1 MVMAIVKQ
9 LDRRSGI
16 TYAYESKSYWD
27 KEKKQ
32 SRSTRTLIGRV
43 DPETGE
49 IVPTDNRN
57 RAKSL
62 PSDRQEKR
70 GRTSFTKN
78 KRLFY
83 GATYLFDQI
92 GKQTGVTEDLKKCF
106 PDSFKKILS
115 IAYYL
120 ILEDRNPLSRFSKW
134 AALHSHPFGEDIPS
148 QRSSE
153 LFSSIKEEQKLQF
166 FRLQGKRRAKE
177 EYWAY
182 DSTSISSYSEQLK
195 QVRYGK
201 NKDHEPLAQIN
212 LVLVY
217 GQDSNLPFYYRKL
230 AGNIP
235 DVKTVKELVKEL
247 DVLGYSHVKLVMDRG
262 FYSAENINAMFRNH
276 YKFLIAVSS
285 SLSLVKKAIS
295 EHGQEM
301 RDFSHYD
308 QNHDVYYFSK
318 TVSWDYTQERP
329 LKGDTINEDRRTYL
343 HLFYSSEQA
352 VEDERAFTLKM
363 IQLQDELLS
372 GNRVK
377 EHEKSYD
384 KYFTVT
390 ETPVRG
396 IKVVPNQKAMDDAK
410 KTYGFFAFLTNEVK
424 DPITALE
431 LYRNRDVVEKAFGN
445 IKDRLSGRR
454 LLVSSNASL
463 EGKLFVEFVALIY
476 LSYIKKRMQEKK
488 LFKDYTMTRLLDEL
502 DIIEC
507 FQQPGKEPF
516 IGEILNRQKQLYLDL
531 GFTPPENPASL
542 C

>member
-1 MVMAIVKQ
+1 MAIVKQ
-9 LDRRSGI
+9 LDKRSGI
-16 TYAYESKSYWD
+16 TYAYESKSFWD

-32 SRSTRTLIGRV
+32 SRSRRTLIGRV
-43 DPETGE
+43 NPDTGE

-57 RAKSL
+57 KGRSL
-62 PSDRQEKR
+62 PDDIGTKR
-70 GRTSFTKN
+70 GPVPFTKTR
-78 KRLFY
+78 RLFY

-92 GKQTGVTEDLKKCF
+92 GDLTGVTEDLKKCF
-106 PDSFKKILS
+106 PDSYRKILS

-134 AALHSHPFGEDIPS
+134 AGLHSHPFGEDIPS

-153 LFSSIKEEQKLQF
+153 LFASITEQQKMDF
-166 FRLQGKRRAKE
+166 FRLQGRRRAKE

-262 FYSAENINAMFRNH
+262 FYSAENINAMFSNH
-276 YKFLIAVSS
+276 YRFLIAVST
-285 SLSLVKKAIS
+285 SLALVKKAIAV
-295 EHGQEM
+295 HGQKM
-301 RDFSHYD
+301 RAFSCYN
-308 QNHDVYYFSK
+308 QAHDVYYHSQ
-318 TVSWDYTQERP
+318 TVSWDYSKERP
-329 LKGDTINEDRRTYL
+329 YKGDVVTEERRMYM

-352 VEDERAFTLKM
+352 VEDERNFTLKM
-363 IQLQDELLS
+363 IGLQNELLS

-377 EHEKSYD
+377 EHEKSYE

-396 IKVVPNQKAMDDAK
+396 IKVTPKQEAMDEAK
-410 KTYGFFAFLTNEVK
+410 KTYGFFAFFTNEVK

-445 IKDRLSGRR
+445 VKDRLSGRR
-454 LLVSSNASL
+454 LLVSSEASL

-488 LFKDYTMTRLLDEL
+488 MFKDYTMIGLLDEL
-502 DIIEC
+502 DVIEC
-507 FQQPGKEPF
+507 FQQPGKALF
-516 IGEILNRQKQLYLDL
+516 VGEILNRQKQLYEDL
-531 GFTPPENPASL
+531 GVQPPMNPASL

>member
-1 MVMAIVKQ
+1 MAIVKQ
-9 LDRRSGI
+9 LDKRSGI
-16 TYAYESKSYWD
+16 TYAYESKSFWD

-32 SRSTRTLIGRV
+32 SRSRRTLIGRV
-43 DPETGE
+43 NPDTGE

-57 RAKSL
+57 KGRSL
-62 PSDRQEKR
+62 PDDIGTKR
-70 GRTSFTKN
+70 GPVPFTKTR
-78 KRLFY
+78 RLFY

-92 GKQTGVTEDLKKCF
+92 GDLTGVTEDLKKCF
-106 PDSFKKILS
+106 PDSYRKILS

-134 AALHSHPFGEDIPS
+134 AGLHSHPFGEDIPS

-153 LFSSIKEEQKLQF
+153 LFASITEQQKMDF
-166 FRLQGKRRAKE
+166 FRLQGRRRAKE

-295 EHGQEM
+295 EHGREM

-329 LKGDTINEDRRTYL
+329 LKGDTINEERRTYL

-396 IKVVPNQKAMDDAK
+396 IKVVPNQKAMDEAK

-488 LFKDYTMTRLLDEL
+488 MFKDYTMIGLLDEL
-502 DIIEC
+502 DVIEC
-507 FQQPGKEPF
+507 FQQPGKALF
-516 IGEILNRQKQLYLDL
+516 VGEILNRQKQLYEDL
-531 GFTPPENPASL
+531 GVQPPMNPASL

>member
-1 MVMAIVKQ
+1 MAIVRQ

-32 SRSTRTLIGRV
+32 SRSKRTLIGRV
-43 DPETGE
+43 DPDTGE
-49 IVPTDNRN
+49 IIPTDNRN
-57 RAKSL
+57 KGRSL
-62 PSDRQEKR
+62 PSDRQERR
-70 GRTSFTKN
+70 GRTSFMKTR
-78 KRLFY
+78 RLFY
-83 GATYLFDQI
+83 GATYLFDRI
-92 GKQTGVTEDLKKCF
+92 GEQTGVTEDLRKCF
-106 PDSFKKILS
+106 PNSFKKILS

-134 AALHSHPFGEDIPS
+134 ASLHSHPFGEDIPS

-153 LFSSIKEEQKLQF
+153 LFSSITEEQKLQF
-166 FRLQGKRRAKE
+166 LRLQGKRRARE

-182 DSTSISSYSEQLK
+182 DSTSISSYSEQLM

-230 AGNIP
+230 AGNFP

-262 FYSAENINAMFRNH
+262 FYSAENINALFRNH

-285 SLSLVKKAIS
+285 SLSPVKKAIS

-308 QNHDVYYFSK
+308 QNHDVYCFSK

-329 LKGDTINEDRRTYL
+329 YKGDTINEERRMYL

-363 IQLQDELLS
+363 IQLQNELLS
-372 GNRVK
+372 GERVK
-377 EHEKSYD
+377 EHEKSYE

-396 IKVVPNQKAMDDAK
+396 IKVVPNQKAMDEAK
-410 KTYGFFAFLTNEVK
+410 KTFGFFAFFTNEVK

-431 LYRNRDVVEKAFGN
+431 IYRNRDIVEKAFGN

-502 DIIEC
+502 DVIEC
-507 FQQPGKEPF
+507 FQQPGKESF
-516 IGEILNRQKQLYLDL
+516 ISEILSRQKQLYLDL
-531 GFTPPENPASL
+531 GVTPPENPASL

>member
-1 MVMAIVKQ
+1 MAIVKQ
-9 LDRRSGI
+9 LDKRSGI
-16 TYAYESKSYWD
+16 TYAYESKSFWD

-32 SRSTRTLIGRV
+32 SRSRRTLIGRV
-43 DPETGE
+43 NPDTGE

-57 RAKSL
+57 KGRSL
-62 PSDRQEKR
+62 PDDIGTKR
-70 GRTSFTKN
+70 GPVPFTKTR
-78 KRLFY
+78 RLFY

-92 GKQTGVTEDLKKCF
+92 GDLTGVTEDLKKCF
-106 PDSFKKILS
+106 PDSYRKILS

-134 AALHSHPFGEDIPS
+134 AGLHSHPFGEDIPS

-153 LFSSIKEEQKLQF
+153 LFASITEQQKMDF
-166 FRLQGKRRAKE
+166 FRLQGRRRAKE

-262 FYSAENINAMFRNH
+262 FYSAENINALFSNH
-276 YKFLIAVSS
+276 YRFLIAVST
-285 SLSLVKKAIS
+285 SLALVKKAIAV
-295 EHGQEM
+295 HGQEM
-301 RDFSHYD
+301 RAFSCYN
-308 QNHDVYYFSK
+308 QAHDVYYHSQ
-318 TVSWDYTQERP
+318 TVSWDYSKERP
-329 LKGDTINEDRRTYL
+329 YKGDVVTEERRMYM

-352 VEDERAFTLKM
+352 VEDERNFTLKM
-363 IQLQDELLS
+363 IGLQNELLS

-377 EHEKSYD
+377 EHEKSYE

-396 IKVVPNQKAMDDAK
+396 IKVTPKQEAMDEAK
-410 KTYGFFAFLTNEVK
+410 KTYGFFAFFTNEVK

-445 IKDRLSGRR
+445 VKDRLSGRR
-454 LLVSSNASL
+454 LLVSSEASL

-488 LFKDYTMTRLLDEL
+488 MFKDYTMIGLLDEL
-502 DIIEC
+502 DVIEC
-507 FQQPGKEPF
+507 FQQPGKALF
-516 IGEILNRQKQLYLDL
+516 VGEILNRQKQLYEDL
-531 GFTPPENPASL
+531 GVQPPMNPASL